1 MINTMHIVLVYF
13 FYSATPVEC
22 LHTILL
28 GACKYMLRS
37 FMDSASSKQ
46 KKEILAILA
55 AFPYSGFSTRITGN
69 ICYYYKSFVGRD
81 FKAFIS

>member
-1 MINTMHIVLVYF
+1 
-13 FYSATPVEC
+13 
-22 LHTILL
+22 
-28 GACKYMLRS
+28 MLRS

-55 AFPYSGFSTRITGN
+55 AFPYSGFSTRTTGN

-81 FKAFIS
+81 FKAFIQLAVFVIGRYLPPNELKCWLLLSKVKM